1 MPVLEANGPRG
12 ALWIRRGGRQTVSMT
27 VAQVVA
33 QAAELSPA
41 SIRFAEGIDHASSG
55 DRLGRIMRQTME
67 ENAGA
72 FPPVRVAVQA
82 KVDELGGAGQAIGLF
97 MLATDMATTAAVGG
111 DLLEDGDR
119 RELRR
124 LWDDLRSQS

>member
-1 MPVLEANGPRG
+1 MSV
-12 ALWIRRGGRQTVSMT
+12 T
-27 VAQVVA
+27 VAQVIA
-33 QAAELSPA
+33 QVAELSST
-41 SIRFAEGIDHASSG
+41 SIRFAEGIDHATSG

-67 ENAGA
+67 ENPGA
-72 FPPVRVAVQA
+72 FSPVRAAVQA
-82 KVDELGGAGQAIGLF
+82 KVDELGSAGQTIGLF
-97 MLATDMATTAAVGG
+97 MLAADMATTAAVPG

>member
-1 MPVLEANGPRG
+1 MSV
-12 ALWIRRGGRQTVSMT
+12 TVS
-27 VAQVVA
+27 QVVA

-41 SIRFAEGIDHASSG
+41 SIRFAEGIDHATSG

-67 ENAGA
+67 ESPGA
-72 FPPVRVAVQA
+72 FPPVRAAVQA
-82 KVDELGGAGQAIGLF
+82 KVDEL
-97 MLATDMATTAAVGG
+97 GG